1 VTDESPAPA
10 PAPAPAPTPAAT
22 GSTSEARL
30 LAAAALRRLGNAF
43 VAHQLDDA
51 RLAEVTAQADA
62 LLLLVEQAPERT
74 HAFFNEGPDSLLER
88 MKGGNGT
95 APNSVFPD
103 CVVSGKANPMGME
116 ATLWLNSSEAV
127 MEVTLGAAF
136 EGAPGRAHG
145 GVVAALFD
153 EIMGLALSTS
163 GNLAFTGRLSVT
175 YRAPTPLGVPLS
187 SRARL
192 AQRKDRKLTIT
203 AELYSGDTLLAEAEG
218 LFIAVE
224 TLHFLGAP

>member
-1 VTDESPAPA
+1 LPDDSSS
-10 PAPAPAPTPAAT
+10 

-30 LAAAALRRLGNAF
+30 TAAAALRRLGNAF
-43 VAHQLDDA
+43 VAHQMDDA
-51 RLAEVTAQADA
+51 QLAEITARIDT
-62 LLLLVEQAPERT
+62 LVPLVERAPERT
-74 HAFFNEGPDSLLER
+74 HAFFNVGPDSLLER
-88 MKGGNGT
+88 MKGGDET

-116 ATLWLNSSEAV
+116 ATLWREGDEAV
-127 MEVTLGAAF
+127 MDVTLGAAF

-153 EIMGLALSTS
+153 EIMGLALSAGGT
-163 GNLAFTGRLSVT
+163 LAFTGNLAIT

-192 AQRKDRKLTIT
+192 SQRNDRKLTIT
-203 AELYSGDTLLAEAEG
+203 AELKSGDTLLAEAEG

-224 TLHFLGAP
+224 TPHFLGAQEG